1 MYVFPILNKTINV
14 NFKRIVDSNNYDT
27 VIVFCDEK
35 CVKTLK
41 KIVIKEDNLRK

>member
-14 NFKRIVDSNNYDT
+14 AFKRVLDSNVHDT

-41 KIVIKEDNLRK
+41 KIIIKEDILRK